1 MDLRYTRSG
10 STRVMGNV
18 ALAAG
23 LLISLL
29 MISPDNPSTG
39 GYVLAGLLVVT
50 GLGLRLEAALL
61 ALRDDGQTR

>member
-1 MDLRYTRSG
+1 MDLRYTHSG
-10 STRVMGNV
+10 STRVMGNIV
-18 ALAAG
+18 LAAG

-39 GYVLAGLLVVT
+39 GYVLAALLVMT

>member
-1 MDLRYTRSG
+1 
-10 STRVMGNV
+10 MGNV

-39 GYVLAGLLVVT
+39 GYVLAALLVMT